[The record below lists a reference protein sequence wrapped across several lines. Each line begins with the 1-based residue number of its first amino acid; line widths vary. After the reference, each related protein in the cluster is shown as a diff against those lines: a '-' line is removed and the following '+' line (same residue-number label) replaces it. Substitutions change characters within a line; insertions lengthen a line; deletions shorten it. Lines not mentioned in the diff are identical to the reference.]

1 MEPRLT
7 RSVEIPERRGRPLLA
22 AAAIAVLFATG
33 AHNYMM
39 TARAR
44 DATRAVQL
52 SFATSPPGA
61 DVIRE
66 RDGALLCRTPC
77 MVVHEVGRF
86 GVTGFRFRLDG
97 HDDRRVLVNL
107 AGGDTHVEAV
117 LAPQGSSHAGR
128 R

>member
-1 MEPRLT
+1 MEPLLT

-39 TARAR
+39 TARTR
-44 DATRAVQL
+44 SATRTVEL

-61 DVIRE
+61 YVVRE
-66 RDGALLCRTPC
+66 RDGEILCRTPC

-97 HDDRRVLVNL
+97 YDDRRVLVNL
-107 AGGDTHVEAV
+107 AGGDAHVEAV
-117 LAPQGSSHAGR
+117 LNER
-128 R
+128 

>member
-22 AAAIAVLFATG
+22 AATIAVLFATG

-44 DATRAVQL
+44 DATRAVEL

-61 DVIRE
+61 DVVRE
-66 RDGALLCRTPC
+66 RDGEILCRTPC
-77 MVVHEVGRF
+77 MVVQEIGRF
-86 GVTGFRFRLDG
+86 GVAGYRFSLDG
-97 HDDRRVLVNL
+97 YASRRVLVNL

-117 LAPQGSSHAGR
+117 LIAR
-128 R
+128 